1 MVKLD
6 HGKWSAQQEQHRN
19 AAIARLGL
27 LTTPAAPIF
36 DEAVQMVAQFLDVPV
51 VWFGVPQGGQLRL
64 LAAMGLHHFGTM
76 NDWARS
82 RSMNY
87 LNSENAQVLAQGQ
100 ALTLETLAPES
111 ALAQRGGQSFLGV
124 PVGDRHQVQIG
135 LFSVV
140 SLTPRSFTP
149 KDIAFVEMAARWSM
163 QEYELQYQGQ
173 EAMLQPTP
181 PDPLPNTL
189 LQHLIYELRTPLT
202 SVLGMARVLGQELYG
217 PLGEKQKEYVGVISQ
232 SGEQLL
238 DLIGEMVKLGEFITH
253 PRELALELVPLEP
266 LFQQLL
272 TQIEPLAR
280 GVGQTLEL
288 HLPPDPAPWYL
299 DRSKITQALYY
310 LLHCLIQSTAS
321 SRKITLTVLTGQGLE
336 ILIQVVP
343 PLVEDAPV
351 DLDLKAIFGDHP
363 DLLAGLYQ
371 TTGAIALLQNFQRE
385 SQPAKPWSVRIRE
398 VYGLVLS
405 CRMIEAHSGRITV
418 TDASPCY
425 RVQLPRLTPPS
436 TAPSEG

>member
-27 LTTPAAPIF
+27 LTTPAVPIF

-64 LAAMGLHHFGTM
+64 LAVTGLHHFGTM

-87 LNSENAQVLAQGQ
+87 LNSENAQVLEQGQ
-100 ALTLETLAPES
+100 SLALETLAPES
-111 ALAQRGGQSFLGV
+111 PLAQRGGQSFLGV
-124 PVGDRHQVQIG
+124 PVGDRHQIHIG
-135 LFSVV
+135 VFSIV

-163 QEYELQYQGQ
+163 QEYELQYQSSG
-173 EAMLQPTP
+173 AIVNTTP

-217 PLGEKQKEYVGVISQ
+217 PLGDKQKEYVTVISQ

-238 DLIGEMVKLGEFITH
+238 DLIGEMVKLGEFITD
-253 PRELALELVPLEP
+253 PRDLVLESVPLEP

-272 TQIEPLAR
+272 TQLEPLAR
-280 GVGQTLEL
+280 GAGQTLEL
-288 HLPPDPAPWYL
+288 HLRPEPAPWFL
-299 DRSKITQALYY
+299 DRSKISQALYY
-310 LLHCLIQSTAS
+310 LLHCLMQSTAPG
-321 SRKITLTVLTGQGLE
+321 RKITITVLAGQGLE

-343 PLVEDAPV
+343 PLLEDAPM
-351 DLDLKAIFGDHP
+351 DLDIEAIFGDHP
-363 DLLAGLYQ
+363 DLLAGLQ
-371 TTGAIALLQNFQRE
+371 NTMGAIALLQNFQRE

-405 CRMIEAHSGRITV
+405 CRMIEAHGGRITV
-418 TDASPCY
+418 TDTSPCY
-425 RVQLPRLTPPS
+425 RVQLPRLMPPS
-436 TAPSEG
+436 TPPG

>member
-64 LAAMGLHHFGTM
+64 LAATGLYHFGTM

-87 LNSENAQVLAQGQ
+87 FNSENAQVLDQGQ
-100 ALTLETLAPES
+100 PLSLETLAPES
-111 ALAQRGGQSFLGV
+111 PLTQRGGQSFLGV
-124 PVGDRHQVQIG
+124 PVGDRHQVHIG
-135 LFSVV
+135 VFSLV

-163 QEYELQYQGQ
+163 QEYELQSQSK
-173 EAMLQPTP
+173 EAVVNTLP

-189 LQHLIYELRTPLT
+189 LQHLIYEMRTPLT

-217 PLGEKQKEYVGVISQ
+217 PLGEKQKEYVEVISQ

-253 PRELALELVPLEP
+253 PRDLVLESVPLEP

-272 TQIEPLAR
+272 TQLEPLAR
-280 GVGQTLEL
+280 GAGQTLDL
-288 HLPPDPAPWYL
+288 HLPPDLAPWHL
-299 DRSKITQALYY
+299 DRSKISQALYY
-310 LLHCLIQSTAS
+310 LLHCLMQSTAS
-321 SRKITLTVLTGQGLE
+321 ARKITITVLAGQGLE
-336 ILIQVVP
+336 ILVQVVP
-343 PLVEDAPV
+343 PLVEETPM
-351 DLDLKAIFGDHP
+351 DLDIEAIFGDHP
-363 DLLAGLYQ
+363 DLLAGLYN
-371 TTGAIALLQNFQRE
+371 TMGAIALLENFQRE
-385 SQPAKPWSVRIRE
+385 SKPAKPWSVRIRE

-405 CRMIEAHSGRITV
+405 CRMIEAHGGTISV
-418 TDASPCY
+418 TDTPPCY
-425 RVQLPRLTPPS
+425 RVKLPRLTPPL
-436 TAPSEG
+436 TAPS